1 MVVNDIH
8 PTVPLTVKKTKQ
20 SYISSN
26 WSWLF
31 WGLFIFVAETLLL
44 YSPSLPSA
52 ETDIRQLTTKTIYHT
67 SNYAKIIPACNK
79 TSGHCWVSI
88 IWLFRWQHFSA
99 DRYVFCKVSG
109 KKNPSILKH
118 LEQDLLFLLLKAH
131 VTGAGILCQSK
142 GEGWMQREQ
151 RKPQST
157 GTVPKSEEHGK
168 RRSLDTQH
176 SQLLS
181 HTPRSMSQ
189 ASHVLLS
196 IEVHLLWWATW
207 SICLYVSPSD
217 T

>member
-1 MVVNDIH
+1 MRKLYLRATRLVDIAELALYDCFNDN
-8 PTVPLTVKKTKQ
+8 T
-20 SYISSN
+20 
-26 WSWLF
+26 
-31 WGLFIFVAETLLL
+31 
-44 YSPSLPSA
+44 SLQ
-52 ETDIRQLTTKTIYHT
+52 IVMYF
-67 SNYAKIIPACNK
+67 AK
-79 TSGHCWVSI
+79 
-88 IWLFRWQHFSA
+88 FQE
-99 DRYVFCKVSG
+99 

-131 VTGAGILCQSK
+131 VTGAGILCQPK

-196 IEVHLLWWATW
+196 IEVHLL
-207 SICLYVSPSD
+207 
-217 T
+217 